1 MGAGPRGGGKN
12 DHRLRTCQLVI
23 KLLGLALEE
32 RVALSVAG
40 ERRKRYG
47 LGDPVRDVE
56 GPPAL
61 LPTGAARRTHA
72 DYQVAVA
79 IALARPAKSLG
90 RDCLLS

>member
-1 MGAGPRGGGKN
+1 M
-12 DHRLRTCQLVI
+12 VV
-23 KLLGLALEE
+23 KLLRLALEE

-40 ERRKRYG
+40 ERRTSYG

-72 DYQVAVA
+72 DYQIAVA
-79 IALARPAKSLG
+79 IANGSAGQIPW
-90 RDCLLS
+90 